1 MKIYKSLSIVAEEAI
16 NESVKNLFNERDKR
30 KYVDQ
35 VWDLLQEAYKTQGG
49 IKGSGFGSK
58 EEMIKKLP
66 MWKLNVVDGVV
77 LCAILYKSSKGDS
90 LRKLAAG
97 GIIREPKELRN
108 LARKKFTDIIK
119 EDFKRSIMEV
129 SGNMKPFGSDP

>member
-1 MKIYKSLSIVAEEAI
+1 
-16 NESVKNLFNERDKR
+16 
-30 KYVDQ
+30 
-35 VWDLLQEAYKTQGG
+35 
-49 IKGSGFGSK
+49 
-58 EEMIKKLP
+58 

-129 SGNMKPFGSDP
+129 SGNMYEYLKKIAPKELEAYKIPSKDVEKFIGKEIEIVDEYEYKRKIGDQLVSKRLFGTPKNFY